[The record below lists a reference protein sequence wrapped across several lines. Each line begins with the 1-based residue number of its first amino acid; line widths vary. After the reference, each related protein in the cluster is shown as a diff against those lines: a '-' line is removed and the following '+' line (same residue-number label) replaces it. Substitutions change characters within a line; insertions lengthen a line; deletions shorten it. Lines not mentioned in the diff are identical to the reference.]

1 MNDNINEI
9 RLKKF
14 RAVILGLEGV
24 GKSSLLD
31 VYSGIEFKE
40 DIYTNF
46 MTSDYIKRIKFEDS
60 DYNIRIFDT
69 PGRERFLNTL
79 RGYIRNA
86 QIIILVFDM
95 TKKDSFLYL
104 DKILE
109 LIFETIND
117 NKVMFVLIGN
127 KADLR
132 DKWEIKESDAKKF
145 ANILH
150 SKFFLSSAKKEQ
162 RELQD
167 FLDGVFQD
175 YIRIYNGRF
184 PNQERQRVINLN
196 QRNRRQIR
204 QCFF

>member
-1 MNDNINEI
+1 MS
-9 RLKKF
+9 KF

-60 DYNIRIFDT
+60 DYNIRISDT

-150 SKFFLSSAKKEQ
+150 AKFFLSSAKKEQ

>member
-60 DYNIRIFDT
+60 DYNIRISDT

-150 SKFFLSSAKKEQ
+150 AKFFYQVRRKNKEN
-162 RELQD
+162 
-167 FLDGVFQD
+167 FKIF
-175 YIRIYNGRF
+175 
-184 PNQERQRVINLN
+184 
-196 QRNRRQIR
+196 
-204 QCFF
+204 

>member
-150 SKFFLSSAKKEQ
+150 ANFFLSSAKKEQ

>member
-31 VYSGIEFKE
+31 VYSRIEFKE

-145 ANILH
+145 ANIFH
-150 SKFFLSSAKKEQ
+150 AKFFLSSAKKEQ

-204 QCFF
+204 QCFV